1 MKNKNNSEKRKDY
14 RKIVGVFVFA
24 SLILAIIGIVVM
36 MIIAPSEPKLDD
48 PNGHIKSDY
57 VLMLVQCILGVVVIL
72 LPGAI
77 EKRIRIEI
85 PSNMM
90 VLYILF
96 IYAAIFLGEVRSF
109 YYIVPHFDTLLHTFS
124 GGMIATLGFSI
135 IAFLNNSDKIPV
147 TLSPLFVAC
156 FTFCFALALGGIW
169 EIYEF
174 LADGVLSTNMQK
186 FALEDG
192 TQLIGRAAVTDTMK
206 DIIVDAIGAFVISAV
221 GYISLKYKKG
231 WIEKVQI
238 RKVKKSEENEDDLLQ
253 KEASQYKIETSK
265 WGENK

>member
-1 MKNKNNSEKRKDY
+1 MKSNIKIKKRRDY
-14 RKIVGVFVFA
+14 RKIVGVFVFV
-24 SLILAIIGIVVM
+24 SLILAIIGIAIM
-36 MIIAPSEPKLDD
+36 MIIAPSEPDLND

-57 VLMLVQCILGVVVIL
+57 VLMLSQCILGLIVIL

-77 EKRIRIEI
+77 EKKIRIEI

-96 IYAAIFLGEVRSF
+96 IYAATFLGEVRSF
-109 YYIVPHFDTLLHTFS
+109 YYRVPHFDTILHTFS

-174 LADGVLSTNMQK
+174 LADGVLGTNMQK
-186 FALEDG
+186 FALENSV
-192 TQLIGRAAVTDTMK
+192 QLIGREAVADTMK
-206 DIIVDAIGAFVISAV
+206 DIIVDAIGAFVISAI
-221 GYISLKYKKG
+221 GYVSLKYKKG
-231 WIEKVQI
+231 WIEKFQI
-238 RKVKKSEENEDDLLQ
+238 RRVKKLEENLDDLLH
-253 KEASQYKIETSK
+253 KEVS
-265 WGENK
+265 